1 MNEFKKN
8 FFPKKQGLYDPA
20 YEKDSCG
27 LGFVANINGIPS
39 RQIVL
44 DAYDMLRNMDHRGAC
59 GCEENTG
66 DGSGILTG
74 LPISFLNKVVS
85 NELHTELPQKGT
97 YGTGI
102 IFLPTIKTEKEG

>member
-1 MNEFKKN
+1 
-8 FFPKKQGLYDPA
+8 
-20 YEKDSCG
+20 
-27 LGFVANINGIPS
+27 
-39 RQIVL
+39 
-44 DAYDMLRNMDHRGAC
+44 MDHRGAC

-85 NELHTELPQKGT
+85 NELHTDLPEKGT

-102 IFLPTIKTEKEG
+102 IFLPTIKTEKEECINFLEKTIKKRGHTNPRSFEG